1 MRKALEL
8 STTHAPDATACA
20 AHDLEIPLPAEK
32 NAMPTSAKQPG
43 LRASTTTE
51 FPPTEIDRPADL
63 SLAKSLTLSAETPF
77 EPSNLINSAPTAP
90 VAPTT
95 AIVKLF
101 DFTKLFTRNQ
111 PLHLSS

>member
-8 STTHAPDATACA
+8 STTHAPDAIACA

-32 NAMPTSAKQPG
+32 NAMPTSEKQPG

-51 FPPTEIDRPADL
+51 FPPTKIVRPADL

-77 EPSNLINSAPTAP
+77 ESSNSINSAPTAP

-95 AIVKLF
+95 AIVKFF
-101 DFTKLFTRNQ
+101 DFIKFFKRNR
-111 PLHLSS
+111 PLYLPS